1 MASTRPLG
9 QPTRIP
15 KTCPA
20 FFLTTRAFSLR
31 RDCTKHFFLPSHRN
45 TEWDLVEGNSPGL
58 KLSTS
63 LVPYY
68 STVSTFQVR
77 PANLQPLIITPLCGA
92 RESLKDSVAAWVNY
106 TLVAVHGKFLF
117 NPNYWCNVCGQ
128 LRPPFLPTIKW
139 NSKIK
144 SQLLPNH
151 PVSRVQRCLL

>member
-1 MASTRPLG
+1 M
-9 QPTRIP
+9 
-15 KTCPA
+15 
-20 FFLTTRAFSLR
+20 
-31 RDCTKHFFLPSHRN
+31 
-45 TEWDLVEGNSPGL
+45 EGNSPGL

-68 STVSTFQVR
+68 SNVSTFQVR

-128 LRPPFLPTIKW
+128 LRPPFLPTYKVEFQNQVSIASQSSCIKGTEMFIIGTYIHCCAF
-139 NSKIK
+139 S
-144 SQLLPNH
+144 LVPLPQAKH
-151 PVSRVQRCLL
+151 F